1 MEVVLERCA
10 GLDVHKKTVVA
21 CALTPQGK
29 EIKTFGT
36 MTADLRELAEWLRE
50 RAVSDVAM
58 ESSGVYWQ
66 PVFNV
71 LEGMGLKLLVAN
83 AHHIKAVPGRKTDV
97 KDAEWIADLLRHGL
111 LRPSF
116 IPQRDQRELRELTRH
131 RRSLIQERSQVRN
144 RIQKLLEGV
153 NLKLGSVISD
163 VAGVSGR
170 AILRALAQGETD
182 QAVLAELTSGS
193 VRHKRDELIRALDGS
208 MGEHQRLL
216 LGSLLRQM
224 DFLDEEIAAIS
235 GEVARRTVPFEEKI
249 ERLDTVPGIGRRSA
263 EDILAEIGTDMSRF
277 PTAAHLASWARLCP
291 ANHESAGKRKA
302 VSSGHGNRWLRSAL
316 TQAALAAANKK
327 DSYFRAHY
335 QRLAARRG
343 KKRAAVAGAHSLLVV
358 IYHLLLRPLPY
369 SDLGP
374 LYFDERKQQ
383 STINAAVRR
392 IERFGYRVSIVPA
405 PA

>member
-21 CALTPQGK
+21 CALTPEGK
-29 EIKTFGT
+29 ETQTFGT
-36 MTADLRELAEWLRE
+36 MTADLRELAVWLGE
-50 RAVSDVAM
+50 RGISEVAM

-71 LEGMGLKLLVAN
+71 LEAMGLSLLVAN
-83 AHHIKAVPGRKTDV
+83 ARHIKAVPGRKTDV

-116 IPQRDQRELRELTRH
+116 VPERDQRELRELTRH

-153 NLKLGSVISD
+153 NLKLASVVSD
-163 VAGVSGR
+163 VAGVTGR
-170 AILRALAQGETD
+170 AILSALARGETD
-182 QAVLAELTSGS
+182 KEVLAGLASGS
-193 VRHKRDELIRALDGS
+193 LQHKREELMRGLDGT
-208 MGEHQRLL
+208 MGQHQRLL

-224 DFLDEEIAAIS
+224 DFLDGEIAALNE
-235 GEVARRTVPFEEKI
+235 EVARRTLPFQETV
-249 ERLDTVPGIGRRSA
+249 ERLDAVPGMGRRNA
-263 EDILAEIGTDMSRF
+263 EDILAEIGTEMDRF

-291 ANHESAGKRKA
+291 ANHESAGKRKPM
-302 VSSGHGNRWLRSAL
+302 STGHGNRWLRSAL

-327 DSYFRAHY
+327 DSYFRAQY
-335 QRLAARRG
+335 RRLAARRG
-343 KKRAAVAGAHSLLVV
+343 KKRAAVAGAHALLVV
-358 IYHLLLRPLPY
+358 IYHLLRRPQPY
-369 SDLGP
+369 QDLGL

-383 STINAAVRR
+383 STINAAVHR
-392 IERFGYRVSIVPA
+392 IERLGYKVTLEA
-405 PA
+405 A

>member
-21 CALTPQGK
+21 CALTPEGRA
-29 EIKTFGT
+29 IKTFGT
-36 MTADLRELAEWLRE
+36 MTADLRELGAWLKE
-50 RAVSDVAM
+50 RAISDVAM

-71 LEGMGLKLLVAN
+71 LEEMGLKLLVAN
-83 AHHIKAVPGRKTDV
+83 ARQIKPVPGRKTDI

-111 LRPSF
+111 LHASF
-116 IPQRDQRELRELTRH
+116 VPERDQRELRELTRH

-144 RIQKLLEGV
+144 RIQKLLEAV
-153 NLKLGSVISD
+153 NLKLASVVSD
-163 VAGVSGR
+163 VSGVSGR
-170 AILRALAQGETD
+170 AILTALAKGETD
-182 QAVLAELTSGS
+182 QAVLAGLARGS
-193 VRHKRDELIRALDGS
+193 VQHKREQLVRALDGA
-208 MGEHQRLL
+208 MGAHQRLL
-216 LGSLLRQM
+216 LRSLLRQI
-224 DFLDEEIAAIS
+224 DFLDGEIAGLS
-235 GEVARRTVPFEEKI
+235 EEVARRTLPFEATI
-249 ERLDTVPGIGRRSA
+249 ERLDAVPGIGRRNA
-263 EDILAEIGTDMSRF
+263 EDILAEIGTDMGRF

-291 ANHESAGKRKA
+291 ANHQSAGKSKA
-302 VSSGHGNRWLRSAL
+302 VSTGHGNRWLRSAL

-343 KKRAAVAGAHSLLVV
+343 KKRAAVAAAHSLLVV
-358 IYHLLLRPLPY
+358 IYNLLLRSLPY
-369 SDLGP
+369 QDLGL
-374 LYFDERKQQ
+374 LYLDERRQQ

-392 IERFGYRVSIVPA
+392 IERLGYKVSLA

>member
-1 MEVVLERCA
+1 MDVILERCA
-10 GLDVHKKTVVA
+10 GLDVHKKSVVA
-21 CALTPQGK
+21 CALTPDGK
-29 EIKTFGT
+29 ETETFGT
-36 MTADLRELAEWLRE
+36 MTDDLRRLGAWLRDNGISE
-50 RAVSDVAM
+50 VAM

-71 LEGMGLKLLVAN
+71 LEELGFVVLVAN

-116 IPQRDQRELRELTRH
+116 IPERSQRELRELTRH

-153 NLKLGSVISD
+153 NLKLSSVLSD

-170 AILRALAQGETD
+170 AMLQALADGETEPEK
-182 QAVLAELTSGS
+182 LADLASGS
-193 VRHKRDELIRALDGS
+193 LQHKRQELIRALEGAL
-208 MGEHQRLL
+208 GAHQRLL
-216 LGSLLRQM
+216 LQSLLRHL
-224 DFLDEEIAAIS
+224 DFLDAEIACLS
-235 GEVARRTVPFEEKI
+235 EEVARRTIPFDEAI
-249 ERLDTVPGIGRRSA
+249 ERLDAVPGIGRRNA
-263 EDILAEIGTDMSRF
+263 EDILSEIGTDMSRF
-277 PTAAHLASWARLCP
+277 ASAAHLASWARLCP

-302 VSSGHGNRWLRSAL
+302 VGTGHGNRWLRSAL
-316 TQAALAAANKK
+316 TQAGLAAANKR

-343 KKRAAVAGAHSLLVV
+343 KKRAAIAVAHSLLVV
-358 IYHLLLRPLPY
+358 IYHLLLHPRPY
-369 SDLGP
+369 QDLGL
-374 LYFDERKQQ
+374 LYFDERRQQ

-392 IERFGYRVSIVPA
+392 IERLGYRVTLLPT
-405 PA
+405 